1 MTYAT
6 PAAVIV
12 VSVLF
17 PVLGIATVFLRF
29 YTRRTQKIGLG
40 VDDWLILPALVT

>member
-17 PVLGIATVFLRF
+17 PVLGMIAVFLRF
-29 YTRRTQKIGLG
+29 YTRSMQKAGFGI
-40 VDDWLILPALVT
+40 DDWLIIPALVR